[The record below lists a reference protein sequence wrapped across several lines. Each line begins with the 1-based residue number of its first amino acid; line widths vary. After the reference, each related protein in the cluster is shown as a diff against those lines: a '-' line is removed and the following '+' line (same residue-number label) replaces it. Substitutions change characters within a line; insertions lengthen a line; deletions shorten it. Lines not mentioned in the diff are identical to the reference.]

1 MLVFGSVYEFI
12 RGSFSGLPSSLG
24 IQDASAPSYFATT
37 LAVTIFSTA
46 FHGFPMVF
54 LVGGGGAER
63 TSFYGV
69 VFEENEINTLDHT

>member
-1 MLVFGSVYEFI
+1 MT
-12 RGSFSGLPSSLG
+12 SGLPSSLG

-37 LAVTIFSTA
+37 LAVTIFETTA
-46 FHGFPMVF
+46 ETLVFRMVF